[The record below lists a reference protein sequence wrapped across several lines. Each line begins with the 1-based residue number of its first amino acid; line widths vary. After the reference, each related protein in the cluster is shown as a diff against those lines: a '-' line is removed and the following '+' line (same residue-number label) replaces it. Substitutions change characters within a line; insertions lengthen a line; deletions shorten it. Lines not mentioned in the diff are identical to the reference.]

1 MTIILHVGKSNK
13 MTAFIYYTDSGF
25 LCVDSFA
32 FKATKILL
40 VEESWNLLPVF
51 LMYLSKYDRNIAYF
65 PLQLRE
71 KGVTCHISQEKWQE
85 RVHGPS
91 PTRTPTNILK
101 IDQNRMLYI
110 NRK

>member
-40 VEESWNLLPVF
+40 VEES
-51 LMYLSKYDRNIAYF
+51 
-65 PLQLRE
+65 
-71 KGVTCHISQEKWQE
+71 
-85 RVHGPS
+85 
-91 PTRTPTNILK
+91 
-101 IDQNRMLYI
+101 
-110 NRK
+110 